1 MASPI
6 PSGKQPVNLASNP
19 APGRPSS
26 KLASSGPPGSR
37 IRRDPPPAVKEK
49 AVVLDAEEREQWA
62 LIGGVLTFALAI
74 FFIIIAFASYG
85 GWSPSQY
92 TLEL

>member
-6 PSGKQPVNLASNP
+6 PSGKQPVNLASHP

-26 KLASSGPPGSR
+26 NLASSGPRVSR

-49 AVVLDAEEREQWA
+49 IDELDAEESEQWA
-62 LIGGVLTFALAI
+62 LIGGVLLFALAI
-74 FFIIIAFASYG
+74 FFIIIAIASYG

-92 TLEL
+92 TIEM

>member
-6 PSGKQPVNLASNP
+6 PSGKQPVNLASDP
-19 APGRPSS
+19 APGRPSH
-26 KLASSGPPGSR
+26 LAKAGPPGSR

-49 AVVLDAEEREQWA
+49 AALVDVEEQEQWA

-85 GWSPSQY
+85 SWSPSQY
-92 TLEL
+92 TLEM